1 MTLPFRL
8 SDMNPFV
15 LFLFSTECKCERET
29 APWEDDDPPLFLP
42 VVVLGR
48 FIGGGVVIDDGA
60 NNAASALTMP
70 SALLRGDRR
79 DDCDRDDDDNACDVH
94 GPRRPRRVRC
104 HKRGRRQGRGGSRRG
119 HQRGRGKGAGGGRR
133 KVRPLTV
140 GGGGTRW
147 TRRRIRTLRRI
158 RDGMTTSAASA
169 AAAVGTTIDDG
180 RGSHR
185 RIVASVVRRI
195 LRGIDDVVDVRGG
208 GGTSTRRR
216 TTSRRVR
223 KRYEVSAVVID
234 VDVEIGRRCRGSEPK
249 RALDEKRARRN
260 STEKG
265 QGRGTETRNIWI
277 GRPAGIGDDGTN
289 DQDGRTQR
297 RRRRGGRDE
306 HLRLVPGQFRAY
318 GRR

>member
-1 MTLPFRL
+1 M
-8 SDMNPFV
+8 
-15 LFLFSTECKCERET
+15 
-29 APWEDDDPPLFLP
+29 
-42 VVVLGR
+42 
-48 FIGGGVVIDDGA
+48 
-60 NNAASALTMP
+60 
-70 SALLRGDRR
+70 
-79 DDCDRDDDDNACDVH
+79 
-94 GPRRPRRVRC
+94 
-104 HKRGRRQGRGGSRRG
+104 
-119 HQRGRGKGAGGGRR
+119 

-158 RDGMTTSAASA
+158 RVRRHRRGYSRVGDGMTTSAASA

-195 LRGIDDVVDVRGG
+195 LRGIDDG
-208 GGTSTRRR
+208 RR